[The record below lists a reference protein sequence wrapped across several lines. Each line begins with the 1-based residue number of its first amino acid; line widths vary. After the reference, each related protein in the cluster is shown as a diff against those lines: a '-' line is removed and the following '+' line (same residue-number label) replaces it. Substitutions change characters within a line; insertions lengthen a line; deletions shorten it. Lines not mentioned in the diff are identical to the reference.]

1 MELLFL
7 GTGTSVG
14 VPMIGCD
21 CPVCTS
27 ADPRNVRR
35 RTSVCL
41 TAGGTHIQVD
51 TPPDFR
57 EQALTFGL
65 RRIDAVLFTHAHF
78 DHLFGFDDIRRFNT
92 IQNRVMPV
100 YAAPETLR
108 EVQRVFHYVG
118 ATAQTGLYRPLA
130 AFHPVD
136 GPFQVGAVRVTPVV
150 VEHGDAHTIG
160 FRFDWNGRSVGYVPD
175 CHAMPDDAVAVLR
188 GVDLMV
194 LDALRYRPHPNHLAV
209 DEAVALL
216 GRIGAARAFLIHL
229 CHDVDHAT
237 LAEQLP
243 VGMHVSHDGL
253 RVHV

>member
-27 ADPRNVRR
+27 ADPRNARR
-35 RTSVCL
+35 RTSMHL
-41 TAGGTHIQVD
+41 TAGDTHIQVD

-92 IQNRVMPV
+92 LQERAIAV
-100 YAAPETLR
+100 YAAPDTLR

-118 ATAQTGLYRPLA
+118 GTARAGLYRPLA
-130 AFHPVD
+130 AFHPFE
-136 GPFQVGAVRVTPVV
+136 GPFLVGDVQVTPVA
-150 VEHGDAHTIG
+150 VEHGDATTHG
-160 FRFDWNGRSVGYVPD
+160 FRFDRGGRSAAYVPD
-175 CHAMPDDAVAVLR
+175 CHAMSDAAVAVLR
-188 GVDLMV
+188 GVDVMV
-194 LDALRYRPHPNHLAV
+194 LDALRYRPHPNHLSV
-209 DEAVALL
+209 SEAVALL
-216 GRIGAARAFLIHL
+216 ARIGARQAFLIHL
-229 CHDVDHAT
+229 CHDLEHAA
-237 LAEQLP
+237 LEAQLP
-243 VGMHVSHDGL
+243 ADIRVSRDGL
-253 RVHV
+253 RVQV